1 MHLPRPNEGGSFTP
15 PPSGTYPAICYRI
28 LDLGTQQT
36 TYKGQPKRAHKILLS
51 WEIKDEEAVTDDGQ
65 PMSIHQQYTW
75 SMHEKAA
82 LRKALESWRGKA
94 FVDSDFGPG
103 GFDIRKLLGVPCLLG
118 ITHTV
123 NDGNTYANI
132 TAISK
137 LPKGMEAGELVNK
150 PIYMWLEKGLFDR
163 EEFAKLS
170 ERMQDKIKSSPEYH
184 ELLNGRPIEHIAD
197 GDVAAGAPVH
207 PAFDDEI
214 PFAPEWRA

>member
-1 MHLPRPNEGGSFTP
+1 MHLPKPSEGGSFNP
-15 PPSGTYPAICYRI
+15 PPSGTFPAICYRI

-51 WEIKDEEAVTDDGQ
+51 WEIHDEDAVGEDGK

-94 FVDSDFGPG
+94 FTDEDFGES
-103 GFDIRKLLGVPCLLG
+103 GFDVRKLIGVPCLLG
-118 ITHTV
+118 ITHV
-123 NDGNTYANI
+123 ISNGSTYANI

-137 LPKGMEAGELVNK
+137 LPKGMDVGELVNS
-150 PIYMWLEKGLFDR
+150 PTYLWLTKDLFKS
-163 EEFAKLS
+163 ELFAKLS
-170 ERMQDKIKSSPEYH
+170 EKLQEKIKTSPEYQSIG
-184 ELLNGRPIEHIAD
+184 NGRPAEHIAD
-197 GDVAAGAPVH
+197 GDNGSAVH

-214 PFAPEWRA
+214 PF